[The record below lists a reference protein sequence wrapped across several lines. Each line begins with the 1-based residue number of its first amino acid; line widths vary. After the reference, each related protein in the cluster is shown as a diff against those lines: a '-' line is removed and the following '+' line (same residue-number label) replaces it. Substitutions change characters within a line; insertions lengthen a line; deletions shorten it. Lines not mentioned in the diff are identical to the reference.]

1 MHPLP
6 SHLAYELCQA
16 RRAEVERRKR
26 QPAGFARGA
35 QRPGGMR
42 SVRQST
48 GWFLVELGLRLAV
61 PHPPLG
67 AVR

>member
-6 SHLAYELCQA
+6 SHLGYELSLA
-16 RRAEVERRKR
+16 RRAEVERRQH
-26 QPAGFARGA
+26 QPAGFAHRPRRHRGV
-35 QRPGGMR
+35 R

-48 GWFLVELGLRLAV
+48 GWFLVELGLRLAATN
-61 PHPPLG
+61 HPLS